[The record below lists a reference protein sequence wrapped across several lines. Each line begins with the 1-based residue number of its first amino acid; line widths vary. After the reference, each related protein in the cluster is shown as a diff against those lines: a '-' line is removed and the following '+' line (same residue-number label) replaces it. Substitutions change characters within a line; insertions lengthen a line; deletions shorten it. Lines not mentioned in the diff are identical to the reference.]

1 MFPAAVMLFAG
12 VLLLAATAPLGA
24 QDASP
29 EPNVR
34 RFDEALGG
42 FAGYVGGVGLSYQKW
57 LGSFGWQVAGGG
69 YYLPSQEGQYAI
81 GVEGMYQI
89 HEAALHERVDSLLYA
104 VAGIGHYADI
114 APGSFNA
121 RIHGG
126 IGLGVETVFFEHF
139 SFPLE
144 LLYTGTFV
152 ITGLSAGDFG
162 LQPAGGVRFRY

>member
-1 MFPAAVMLFAG
+1 M
-12 VLLLAATAPLGA
+12 LLAALAVIAAVTPLAA
-24 QDASP
+24 QDAAP
-29 EPNVR
+29 EPNIR
-34 RFDEALGG
+34 QFDQALGG
-42 FAGYVGGVGLSYQKW
+42 FAGYVGGVGISYQKW

-69 YYLPSQEGQYAI
+69 YYLPSQDGQYAI

-89 HEAALHERVDSLLYA
+89 HEAALHERVDSMLYA

-114 APGSFNA
+114 TPDSFDA

-144 LLYTGTFV
+144 LLYTGSFV
-152 ITGLSAGDFG
+152 VTSLTAGEFG